1 MDIKKEELKQLI
13 TIESEKINQISLL
26 GEEQRAILNE
36 AVPFT
41 VIPYMPISKPFIQK
55 YILNNMEYPLLESKL
70 SQAAIEMRS
79 KLNSLVDTQY
89 QFQKTCIE
97 IERLEVEK
105 EEILENKSMS
115 ERKQKVEV
123 ADKDLEIKIRKFRV
137 SGYQSS
143 MDSTFNEFKN
153 WAETVKECV
162 EVIKTLSVEA
172 NAKDPSVPVIKEFTD
187 INFDLIRTEEMK
199 IKTQRWLAMEAA
211 GHELTNSQKIFTENA
226 KIEQQIKLL
235 QDKLLNAPSVTNVYS
250 GGSVE
255 ELAELRK
262 VGE

>member
-1 MDIKKEELKQLI
+1 MDIKTEDLNQLI
-13 TIESEKINQISLL
+13 SIESEKVNQISLL
-26 GEEQRAILNE
+26 GDEQRALIND
-36 AVPFT
+36 AVKYT

-55 YILNNMEYPLLESKL
+55 YILNNMEYPLVESKL

-89 QFQKTCIE
+89 QFQKTSIE

-105 EEILENKSMS
+105 EEILENRSMS

-123 ADKDLEIKIRKFRV
+123 ADKDLEIKIRKFRL

-143 MDSTFNEFKN
+143 MDTTFNEFKN

-162 EVIKTLSVEA
+162 EVIKVLSVEA
-172 NAKDPSVPVIKEFTD
+172 NAKDPSVPVVKEFTD

-199 IKTQRWLAMEAA
+199 IKTQRWLAMEEQ
-211 GHELTNSQKIFTENA
+211 GRELTNSQRIFTDNA

-235 QDKLLNAPSVTNVYS
+235 QDKLLAAPSVTS
-250 GGSVE
+250 LPLDKSVE

-262 VGE
+262 VN